1 MKKNIYR
8 ETAQCG
14 AKTPVMQNPPSSTEV
29 LGGKRKRKNHRPG
42 KGERERLKAGG
53 VADQATARIA
63 PVIKQQT
70 AKGDGKQ
77 QQQQKRPAVASGTAK
92 AADADYPFEV
102 DYNDHFET
110 PQVAYEDLRPFLRW
124 LFAKRP
130 DGAGVIYDPYF
141 CAGRM
146 REYLRKLDFPNAIN
160 ENVDFYQNVSRNKV
174 PRHDVLVTNPPY
186 SGDHKQR
193 LLSYLLGREALV
205 PFCLLLP
212 AYTATKSYWKS
223 FVDQMMSKHGA
234 ASLYLMPS
242 DSYEYDHPEG
252 TGKDI
257 PPFYSAWF
265 LGGFP
270 QSQCTEI
277 GKTITAVGAA
287 SGRKVVVLSSVEEM
301 AEHKYVVTKRPNP
314 KQRKKMRSQVS

>member
-1 MKKNIYR
+1 MQMSSAIR
-8 ETAQCG
+8 EEG
-14 AKTPVMQNPPSSTEV
+14 
-29 LGGKRKRKNHRPG
+29 LGTKRKRKNHRPG
-42 KGERERLKAGG
+42 KGERERLKQVKTGD
-53 VADQATARIA
+53 VQEQAVKIA
-63 PVIKQQT
+63 PVIKQHT
-70 AKGDGKQ
+70 AKGGGDGKLQQKKQ
-77 QQQQKRPAVASGTAK
+77 QQQSTHAVAPETAEAVVTDK
-92 AADADYPFEV
+92 TKHPFEV

-110 PQVAYEDLRPFLRW
+110 PLVAYEDLRPFLRW

-130 DGAGVIYDPYF
+130 DGVIYDPYF

-146 REYLRKLDFPNAIN
+146 REYLRKLDFRNVIN
-160 ENVDFYQNVSRNKV
+160 ENVDFYNNVAQNKV
-174 PRHDVLVTNPPY
+174 PHHDVLVTNPPY

-193 LLSYLLGREALV
+193 LLSYLLGRETLG

-212 AYTATKSYWKS
+212 AYTATKSYWKA
-223 FVDQMMSKHGA
+223 FVDQMLSKHGA

-242 DSYEYDHPEG
+242 ESYEYDHPEG

-270 QSQCTEI
+270 QNQCAEI
-277 GKTITAVGAA
+277 EKKIAAAGAA
-287 SGRKVVVLSSVEEM
+287 SGRKIVVLRSVEEM

-314 KQRKKMRSQVS
+314 KQRKKKRAQITGEAVV